1 MNISA
6 GGEQFN
12 ISVGTKLNEASQ
24 QKAKTELRRFIDTV
38 EKTTG
43 NIKIN
48 VKINEAGIKTVVK
61 TIKGDM
67 NELVQV
73 TTKYNK
79 EGKILSQTI
88 NRVEKDYKNLSDA
101 AKQAQQSQE
110 NLNSTVKHSKSVFD
124 DFIDTFMKMA
134 KFNTINL
141 IYDAIVESMS
151 RTIEITREYNEVL
164 TEFIKVSDLSGE
176 SLQNYTE
183 KLGIL
188 GLDVARTTSEMI
200 DNATQWKKSGFTDEE
215 SAQLAKVSA
224 EFQNI
229 ADEELSA
236 ADAANVL
243 ISSMKGFDLGTQ
255 QAEHIVDVI
264 NEISNTSAV
273 SSADIAQGLANV
285 ASVSHTVGNSLEE
298 TVGMLTAMVETTRSA
313 SKSSRGL
320 TQISTRLIQTLDD
333 ASSTGEKL
341 RGIYEGLGV
350 EIYDSNGQLKSSFDI
365 LSQLAEHWN
374 DLSEN
379 EQKYIALTSS
389 GANQIN
395 NFTALMNN
403 FDKAIEATET
413 AYMSAGSASRENE
426 RYMQSINAQVTLL
439 QASFE
444 RLVLGSGGLEAFV
457 ISSLKLANAVV
468 SLVNNLGGLKTIL
481 TAIGTVSLIAAIQ
494 NFDKL
499 LKLAQTAGSTL
510 IKPFITLGN
519 YISSTF
525 NKYIETSIDATMG
538 LASAEEVA
546 AANAAML
553 QLALSTVV
561 AILGV
566 AIIAWN
572 SYSQAQEEARQE
584 AVSLANQYESEK
596 QSLSDTI
603 SQLNDASASRSQLA
617 GIIKNE
623 LGDAYDDEISKIEDI
638 NELRQ
643 KGIEAIYEEAKAKA
657 SNTQRELGS
666 QYQSAKDYLGTSESY
681 SLRPYGTDT
690 AERDIIRFEG
700 TPEERYEAIGKKLD
714 EYNQKVKEG
723 IELSGIEQQ
732 TQKMLEQEYESLGT
746 KIQENKDIITAYDD
760 ATKTLESTL
769 QDFINGIVTDKE
781 ETEDYQEVL
790 DKFGYETLED
800 LQQALI
806 DAGGSEEDF
815 NNAILGGVDALN
827 DYANSI
833 LNATDNAQ
841 SGFEELNE
849 AIAAHTANLQSIQS
863 AYTTLTAAVEEYNS
877 TGSFTAETLSKLNG
891 LTAEQIAALETHNG
905 VMSVNVDLLQ
915 QQFEAEK
922 QEMISKLQLAK
933 QIAIVALEEQY
944 LNQEAQATGS
954 QLETQQTINENTATT
969 YNDIYTAASQAAAG
983 VAKVRAALGADSD
996 EYKQFL
1002 EDRKSIIDDY
1012 NKMIDDVKNTSL
1024 SLASANKSSA
1034 KKSSSAHK
1042 EAAKETKDAWKEAF
1056 EEEQRQLKHM
1066 LEMDEISE
1074 YEYYERLKALNE
1086 KYFGEISGNHEKY
1099 IKEYQENEEQI
1110 YKGMKSVYD
1119 KVKDYLRE
1127 AVENGYEKAISALEK
1142 EEKQVLAGI
1151 KKQIEA
1157 LKKEK
1162 EQVLDGI
1169 QKEIDALEKQKEQVQ
1184 KYWDDQIDAIKREN
1198 EVLEQQN
1205 QLLEYQQALQQAKA
1219 QKVMVMQ
1226 DGRFQLGENESAVSQ
1241 AEQNLSNYEDQ
1252 LSYEQQIQQMEDL
1265 RDAQIESIEER
1276 IEALEEYKDFME
1288 EYYDEQIEAMEE
1300 YYEQVQEQYE
1310 QQIEALQAELDAF
1323 KEGYQKS
1330 EDLDNARLATEVMA
1344 ANEEAEVWQARLENL
1359 AAAVTEYNRLLA
1371 LMGEAGATATASF
1384 SPTMSSH
1391 ENSANV
1397 AQVDHVIQSRASGD
1411 SNFADDEVALVGES
1425 PNTELVLG
1433 SKLNRSVNSGEL
1445 VHLSRGSGVVNAES
1459 TSTLAGILNGIAKPN
1474 SSGIGRS
1481 TQQNFSFGNI
1491 TLPNVT
1497 DADSFVKTL
1506 STQFNNYAIQYG
1518 NRR

>member
-1 MNISA
+1 MLDTYDVLKQISA
-6 GGEQFN
+6 EWDNMTNAEKSSLAIDLAKKTQMDTFLAVLGNFEDAEKAYTTALYAEGSAWKE
-12 ISVGTKLNEASQ
+12 NEAYMESVEAHVQ
-24 QKAKTELRRFIDTV
+24 QLSAAWERFVLSAPIADLEKKIIDLGTTIINFVNSGLGKFVIAATAATTAIIALNKVLAAKSATNVFASAITSLIAGEATLTQVTVGLTTALLSNPLFIGAAAVAGIVALVKAVDYFTVSMEESTEALQ
-38 EKTTG
+38 EA
-43 NIKIN
+43 
-48 VKINEAGIKTVVK
+48 NEAVK
-61 TIKGDM
+61 NTEASIESLKGQIEDIRKKII
-67 NELVQV
+67 EL
-73 TTKYNK
+73 NK
-79 EGKILSQTI
+79 QKIGLTDDEVI
-88 NRVEKDYKNLSDA
+88 NNLKAETAEYTRQEAILINQLALEKEKLKVEKDRQAEAAKTAMQSKTTTTIYNNDDA
-101 AKQAQQSQE
+101 AIAAGGVQVGENAVDFTGDSKEQAELLIKAMENTQAKIEICRISMKKLKEGTEEYQQVASRQQE
-110 NLNSTVKHSKSVFD
+110 LVGQYDEMSEALQPILENMQSLIEAGEDGSKVYQNLYD
-124 DFIDTFMKMA
+124 
-134 KFNTINL
+134 KF
-141 IYDAIVESMS
+141 
-151 RTIEITREYNEVL
+151 IEITGVKDDL
-164 TEFIKVSDLSGE
+164 KDMADTASD
-176 SLQNYTE
+176 
-183 KLGIL
+183 
-188 GLDVARTTSEMI
+188 
-200 DNATQWKKSGFTDEE
+200 ATQE
-215 SAQLAKVSA
+215 
-224 EFQNI
+224 
-229 ADEELSA
+229 
-236 ADAANVL
+236 
-243 ISSMKGFDLGTQ
+243 
-255 QAEHIVDVI
+255 
-264 NEISNTSAV
+264 
-273 SSADIAQGLANV
+273 
-285 ASVSHTVGNSLEE
+285 
-298 TVGMLTAMVETTRSA
+298 
-313 SKSSRGL
+313 
-320 TQISTRLIQTLDD
+320 
-333 ASSTGEKL
+333 
-341 RGIYEGLGV
+341 
-350 EIYDSNGQLKSSFDI
+350 
-365 LSQLAEHWN
+365 LAE
-374 DLSEN
+374 
-379 EQKYIALTSS
+379 
-389 GANQIN
+389 
-395 NFTALMNN
+395 
-403 FDKAIEATET
+403 
-413 AYMSAGSASRENE
+413 
-426 RYMQSINAQVTLL
+426 
-439 QASFE
+439 SF
-444 RLVLGSGGLEAFV
+444 GY
-457 ISSLKLANAVV
+457 K
-468 SLVNNLGGLKTIL
+468 
-481 TAIGTVSLIAAIQ
+481 
-494 NFDKL
+494 
-499 LKLAQTAGSTL
+499 
-510 IKPFITLGN
+510 N
-519 YISSTF
+519 Y
-525 NKYIETSIDATMG
+525 E
-538 LASAEEVA
+538 
-546 AANAAML
+546 
-553 QLALSTVV
+553 
-561 AILGV
+561 
-566 AIIAWN
+566 
-572 SYSQAQEEARQE
+572 
-584 AVSLANQYESEK
+584 
-596 QSLSDTI
+596 
-603 SQLNDASASRSQLA
+603 
-617 GIIKNE
+617 
-623 LGDAYDDEISKIEDI
+623 
-638 NELRQ
+638 
-643 KGIEAIYEEAKAKA
+643 
-657 SNTQRELGS
+657 
-666 QYQSAKDYLGTSESY
+666 
-681 SLRPYGTDT
+681 
-690 AERDIIRFEG
+690 
-700 TPEERYEAIGKKLD
+700 
-714 EYNQKVKEG
+714 
-723 IELSGIEQQ
+723 
-732 TQKMLEQEYESLGT
+732 
-746 KIQENKDIITAYDD
+746 
-760 ATKTLESTL
+760 
-769 QDFINGIVTDKE
+769 DFI
-781 ETEDYQEVL
+781 
-790 DKFGYETLED
+790 
-800 LQQALI
+800 QALE
-806 DAGGSEEDF
+806 DAGGSVEEF
-815 NNAILGGVDALN
+815 EDALAN
-827 DYANSI
+827 GEDAAKEYARSI
-833 LNATDNAQ
+833 LNTK
-841 SGFEELNE
+841 SEIEELNE
-849 AIAAHTANLQSIQS
+849 AIATHTENLQSIQS

-922 QEMISKLQLAK
+922 QEMINKLQLAK

-969 YNDIYTAASQAAAG
+969 YNDIYTAASNAAAG
-983 VAKVRAALGADSD
+983 VAKVRAALGEDSD

-1012 NKMIDDVKNTSL
+1012 DKMIDDVKNTSL

-1411 SNFADDEVALVGES
+1411 SDFADDEVALVGES
-1425 PNTELVLG
+1425 PNTELILG

-1459 TSTLAGILNGIAKPN
+1459 TSTLAGILNGLAKPN
-1474 SSGIGRS
+1474 SSGIGYS

-1518 NRR
+1518 NNRR

>member
-1 MNISA
+1 MNITT
-6 GGEQFN
+6 GGQSFN
-12 ISVGTKLNEASQ
+12 IDVGVGLNKASKQ
-24 QKAKTELRRFIDTV
+24 TAKIELNRFIQEA
-38 EKTTG
+38 EKSADVKL

-48 VKINEAGIKTVVK
+48 NAGIKTVVK
-61 TIKGDM
+61 TIKTEMGD
-67 NELVQV
+67 LVQV
-73 TTKYNK
+73 TTQYNK
-79 EGKILSQTI
+79 LSQTI
-88 NRVEKDYKNLSDA
+88 NKVQRDYSKLR
-101 AKQAQQSQE
+101 QQTEEVKRSQE
-110 NLNSTVKHSKSVFD
+110 ELNQTVKSSKSIFE
-124 DFIDTFMKMA
+124 DFTDTFMKMA

-141 IYDAIVESMS
+141 IYDQIVESMS
-151 RTIEITREYNEVL
+151 KAVEITKEYNKVL
-164 TEFIKVSDLSGE
+164 TEFTKVSDLSGE

-183 KLGIL
+183 KLGVL

-200 DNATQWKKSGFTDEE
+200 DGATQWKKSGFSDEE
-215 SAQLAKVSA
+215 SAQLAKIGA

-236 ADAANVL
+236 SDAANVL
-243 ISSMKGFDLGTQ
+243 ISAMKGFDLGTQ

-264 NEISNTSAV
+264 NEVSNTSAV

-403 FDKAIEATET
+403 FDKALEATET
-413 AYMSAGSASRENE
+413 AYMSAGSAARENE
-426 RYMQSINAQVTLL
+426 RYMQSINAQATLL
-439 QASFE
+439 QASIQ
-444 RLVLGSGGLEAFV
+444 RLVLGNGGLEAFV

-561 AILGV
+561 AIIGV
-566 AIIAWN
+566 AVIAWN
-572 SYSQAQEEARQE
+572 SYTQAQEQAHQE
-584 AVSLANQYESEK
+584 AVSLASQYESE
-596 QSLSDTI
+596 QQALNDTI
-603 SQLNDASASRSQLA
+603 SQLNDASNSRSQLA
-617 GIIKNE
+617 SIIKNE
-623 LGDAYDDEISKIEDI
+623 LGDAYDDEISKIEDV

-643 KGIEAIYEEAKAKA
+643 KGLELLYEEAKAKA

-690 AERDIIRFEG
+690 AESDIIRFEG

-732 TQKMLEQEYESLGT
+732 TQKLLEQEYESLGT
-746 KIQENKDIITAYDD
+746 KIQENKDIVTAYDD

-769 QDFINGIVTDKE
+769 QDFINDIVTNKE
-781 ETEDYQEVL
+781 ELDEYQEVAER
-790 DKFGYETLED
+790 FGYETVED

-815 NNAILGGVDALN
+815 NNAISDGVDALN

-833 LNATDNAQ
+833 LNATGNA
-841 SGFEELNE
+841 NE

-863 AYTTLTAAVEEYNS
+863 AYETLTAAVEEYNS

-891 LTAEQIAALETHNG
+891 LTAEQMAALETHNG

-922 QEMISKLQLAK
+922 QECILKLQVAK
-933 QIAIVALEEQY
+933 NIAIVQLAQQY
-944 LNQEAQATGS
+944 LNT
-954 QLETQQTINENTATT
+954 ETQNTNSTLEAAQETNAQTATSY
-969 YNDIYTAASQAAAG
+969 YNLSAAAQDA
-983 VAKVRAALGADSD
+983 AKAVRDVQANLGTDSD
-996 EYKQFL
+996 EYKNFV
-1002 EDRKSIIDDY
+1002 EERDKIVDDY
-1012 NKMIDDVKNTSL
+1012 NNMIKEVQNTQMNFS
-1024 SLASANKSSA
+1024 STSKSSA

-1241 AEQNLSNYEDQ
+1241 AEANLSNYEDQ

-1265 RDAQIESIEER
+1265 RDAQIESIEAR
-1276 IEALEEYKDFME
+1276 IEALEEYKDYME

-1411 SNFADDEVALVGES
+1411 SDFADNEVALVGES

-1459 TSTLAGILNGIAKPN
+1459 TSTLAGILNGLAKPN
-1474 SSGIGRS
+1474 SSGIGYS

-1518 NRR
+1518 NNRR

>member
-1 MNISA
+1 
-6 GGEQFN
+6 
-12 ISVGTKLNEASQ
+12 
-24 QKAKTELRRFIDTV
+24 
-38 EKTTG
+38 
-43 NIKIN
+43 
-48 VKINEAGIKTVVK
+48 
-61 TIKGDM
+61 
-67 NELVQV
+67 
-73 TTKYNK
+73 
-79 EGKILSQTI
+79 
-88 NRVEKDYKNLSDA
+88 
-101 AKQAQQSQE
+101 
-110 NLNSTVKHSKSVFD
+110 
-124 DFIDTFMKMA
+124 
-134 KFNTINL
+134 
-141 IYDAIVESMS
+141 
-151 RTIEITREYNEVL
+151 
-164 TEFIKVSDLSGE
+164 
-176 SLQNYTE
+176 
-183 KLGIL
+183 
-188 GLDVARTTSEMI
+188 
-200 DNATQWKKSGFTDEE
+200 
-215 SAQLAKVSA
+215 
-224 EFQNI
+224 
-229 ADEELSA
+229 
-236 ADAANVL
+236 
-243 ISSMKGFDLGTQ
+243 
-255 QAEHIVDVI
+255 
-264 NEISNTSAV
+264 
-273 SSADIAQGLANV
+273 
-285 ASVSHTVGNSLEE
+285 
-298 TVGMLTAMVETTRSA
+298 MVETTRSA

-341 RGIYEGLGV
+341 REIYEGLGI

-413 AYMSAGSASRENE
+413 AYMSAGSAAQENE

-444 RLVLGSGGLEAFV
+444 RLVLGNGGLEAFV

-468 SLVNNLGGLKTIL
+468 SLINNLGGLKTIL
-481 TAIGTVSLIAAIQ
+481 TAIGTVSLIATIQ

-499 LKLAQTAGSTL
+499 LKLAQTAGNTL
-510 IKPFITLGN
+510 VKPFITLGN

-538 LASAEEVA
+538 LASAEQVA

-561 AILGV
+561 AIIGV
-566 AIIAWN
+566 AVIAWN
-572 SYSQAQEEARQE
+572 SYTQAQEQARQE

-681 SLRPYGTDT
+681 TIRPFGG
-690 AERDIIRFEG
+690 AQKEVMRFEG

-723 IELSGIEQQ
+723 IELSSAEQQ
-732 TQKMLEQEYESLGT
+732 VQRALESEYDSLGT
-746 KIQENKDIITAYDD
+746 KIQENKDIVTAYDD
-760 ATKTLESTL
+760 ATKTLEGTL
-769 QDFINGIVTDKE
+769 QDFIDGIVTDKE

-849 AIAAHTANLQSIQS
+849 AIATHTENLQSIQS
-863 AYTTLTAAVEEYNS
+863 AYETLTAAVEEYNS

-969 YNDIYTAASQAAAG
+969 YNDIYTAASNAAAG
-983 VAKVRAALGADSD
+983 VAKVRAALGEDSD

-1002 EDRKSIIDDY
+1002 EERKSIMDDY
-1012 NKMIDDVKNTSL
+1012 DKMIDDVKNTSL

-1265 RDAQIESIEER
+1265 RDTQIETLEER

-1300 YYEQVQEQYE
+1300 YYDQVQEQYE
-1310 QQIEALQAELDAF
+1310 AQIDALQAELDAF

-1384 SPTMSSH
+1384 SPTMTSH

-1411 SNFADDEVALVGES
+1411 SDFADDEIALVGES
-1425 PNTELVLG
+1425 PNAELVIG
-1433 SKLNRSVNSGEL
+1433 SRLNRSVNSGQL
-1445 VHLSRGSGVVNAES
+1445 TRLSKGSGVVNAES
-1459 TSTLAGILNGIAKPN
+1459 TRTLAGLLNGISSPN
-1474 SSGIGRS
+1474 SNNMNRS
-1481 TQQNFSFGNI
+1481 VQQNFNFGDI
-1491 TLPNVT
+1491 SLPNVT
-1497 DADSFVKTL
+1497 DGDSFVNAL
-1506 STQFNNYAIQYG
+1506 SRKFNNYAIQYG
-1518 NRR
+1518 NRVTR

>member
-1 MNISA
+1 MKFANS
-6 GGEQFN
+6 
-12 ISVGTKLNEASQ
+12 
-24 QKAKTELRRFIDTV
+24 DT
-38 EKTTG
+38 G
-43 NIKIN
+43 QALIKITALTVSMLALVKGTQAFYALLQAKSAISIFASAITSLIAGEATLTQVTIGLTSALIAN
-48 VKINEAGIKTVVK
+48 PLFWGAIAVAGIVAIASAVDALTISMEEQIQALQEATDAYKTNQSEIESLKGQLDEVQKKINEVNQLKLQTSNEEDLRNLQAQS
-61 TIKGDM
+61 
-67 NELVQV
+67 NELESQETNLRNQLAYQLAKEESVKRELALQARQTKQRDDF
-73 TTKYNK
+73 TTYDLEGDASQGEHGRLTQGMGGIDESINSAIATITELKELQSEVNK
-79 EGKILSQTI
+79 EL
-88 NRVEKDYKNLSDA
+88 
-101 AKQAQQSQE
+101 QE
-110 NLNSTVKHSKSVFD
+110 C
-124 DFIDTFMKMA
+124 IDTG
-134 KFNTINL
+134 
-141 IYDAIVESMS
+141 D
-151 RTIEITREYNEVL
+151 
-164 TEFIKVSDLSGE
+164 
-176 SLQNYTE
+176 
-183 KLGIL
+183 
-188 GLDVARTTSEMI
+188 TTSETYQELADSSQAYQDAI
-200 DNATQWKKSGFTDEE
+200 DQIT
-215 SAQLAKVSA
+215 
-224 EFQNI
+224 
-229 ADEELSA
+229 
-236 ADAANVL
+236 
-243 ISSMKGFDLGTQ
+243 SSMQDTLD
-255 QAEHIVDVI
+255 A
-264 NEISNTSAV
+264 SNLIIEAGQDQDGAIQSAV
-273 SSADIAQGLANV
+273 DSWYDFIGVSQQVSDIID
-285 ASVSHTVGNSLEE
+285 E
-298 TVGMLTAMVETTRSA
+298 TV
-313 SKSSRGL
+313 
-320 TQISTRLIQTLDD
+320 DD
-333 ASSTGEKL
+333 L
-341 RGIYEGLGV
+341 
-350 EIYDSNGQLKSSFDI
+350 N
-365 LSQLAEHWN
+365 
-374 DLSEN
+374 N
-379 EQKYIALTSS
+379 E
-389 GANQIN
+389 
-395 NFTALMNN
+395 
-403 FDKAIEATET
+403 
-413 AYMSAGSASRENE
+413 
-426 RYMQSINAQVTLL
+426 
-439 QASFE
+439 
-444 RLVLGSGGLEAFV
+444 
-457 ISSLKLANAVV
+457 
-468 SLVNNLGGLKTIL
+468 
-481 TAIGTVSLIAAIQ
+481 
-494 NFDKL
+494 
-499 LKLAQTAGSTL
+499 
-510 IKPFITLGN
+510 
-519 YISSTF
+519 
-525 NKYIETSIDATMG
+525 
-538 LASAEEVA
+538 
-546 AANAAML
+546 
-553 QLALSTVV
+553 
-561 AILGV
+561 
-566 AIIAWN
+566 
-572 SYSQAQEEARQE
+572 QE
-584 AVSLANQYESEK
+584 AV
-596 QSLSDTI
+596 
-603 SQLNDASASRSQLA
+603 
-617 GIIKNE
+617 
-623 LGDAYDDEISKIEDI
+623 
-638 NELRQ
+638 
-643 KGIEAIYEEAKAKA
+643 
-657 SNTQRELGS
+657 
-666 QYQSAKDYLGTSESY
+666 
-681 SLRPYGTDT
+681 
-690 AERDIIRFEG
+690 
-700 TPEERYEAIGKKLD
+700 
-714 EYNQKVKEG
+714 
-723 IELSGIEQQ
+723 
-732 TQKMLEQEYESLGT
+732 
-746 KIQENKDIITAYDD
+746 
-760 ATKTLESTL
+760 
-769 QDFINGIVTDKE
+769 
-781 ETEDYQEVL
+781 
-790 DKFGYETLED
+790 
-800 LQQALI
+800 
-806 DAGGSEEDF
+806 EEDG
-815 NNAILGGVDALN
+815 NAWDEHL
-827 DYANSI
+827 
-833 LNATDNAQ
+833 
-841 SGFEELNE
+841 E
-849 AIAAHTANLQSIQS
+849 NLQSIQS
-863 AYTTLTAAVEEYNS
+863 AYATLTAAVEEYNS

-969 YNDIYTAASQAAAG
+969 YNDIYTAASNAAAG
-983 VAKVRAALGADSD
+983 VAKVRAALGEDSD

-1012 NKMIDDVKNTSL
+1012 DKMIDDVKNTSL

-1056 EEEQRQLKHM
+1056 EEEQRQLKHQ
-1066 LEMDEISE
+1066 LETDEISE

-1276 IEALEEYKDFME
+1276 IEALEEYKEYME

-1300 YYEQVQEQYE
+1300 YYDQVQEQYE

-1411 SNFADDEVALVGES
+1411 SDFADDEVALVGES

-1459 TSTLAGILNGIAKPN
+1459 TSTLAGILNGLAKPN
-1474 SSGIGRS
+1474 SSGIGHT

-1518 NRR
+1518 NNRR

>member
-1 MNISA
+1 MSNLQAEWQKLVLSA
-6 GGEQFN
+6 PIEDLEKSLLDAGTALLKFANSDTGQALIKITALTVSMLALVKGTQAFYALLQAKSA
-12 ISVGTKLNEASQ
+12 ISVFASAITSLIAGEATLTQVTVGLTTAMLANPLFWGAVAITAIIGIATAIDAVTVSLEEQVQALKDANDEYKNNQQEIESLKNQLEQVQDKIDEINQLKLQTTNQDDLRNLQAQ
-24 QKAKTELRRFIDTV
+24 LTEL
-38 EKTTG
+38 
-43 NIKIN
+43 N
-48 VKINEAGIKTVVK
+48 
-61 TIKGDM
+61 
-67 NELVQV
+67 
-73 TTKYNK
+73 
-79 EGKILSQTI
+79 
-88 NRVEKDYKNLSDA
+88 
-101 AKQAQQSQE
+101 SQE
-110 NLNSTVKHSKSVFD
+110 T
-124 DFIDTFMKMA
+124 
-134 KFNTINL
+134 
-141 IYDAIVESMS
+141 
-151 RTIEITREYNEVL
+151 
-164 TEFIKVSDLSGE
+164 
-176 SLQNYTE
+176 SLRNQLAY
-183 KLGIL
+183 
-188 GLDVARTTSEMI
+188 
-200 DNATQWKKSGFTDEE
+200 
-215 SAQLAKVSA
+215 QLAKEESVKRELALQARQTKQRDDFTTYDLEGDASQGEHGRLTQGVGSIDESINSAIATITELKELQSEVNKELQECIDTGDTTSKTYQDLADSSQAYQDAIDQITSSMQDTLDASNLIIEAGQDQDGAIQSAVDSWYDFIGVAEKVDSIIEDTGDDIDDIDVS
-224 EFQNI
+224 QI
-229 ADEELSA
+229 TDQIEEL
-236 ADAANVL
+236 N
-243 ISSMKGFDLGTQ
+243 
-255 QAEHIVDVI
+255 DVI
-264 NEISNTSAV
+264 NE
-273 SSADIAQGLANV
+273 
-285 ASVSHTVGNSLEE
+285 HTE
-298 TVGMLTAMVETTRSA
+298 
-313 SKSSRGL
+313 
-320 TQISTRLIQTLDD
+320 
-333 ASSTGEKL
+333 
-341 RGIYEGLGV
+341 
-350 EIYDSNGQLKSSFDI
+350 
-365 LSQLAEHWN
+365 
-374 DLSEN
+374 
-379 EQKYIALTSS
+379 
-389 GANQIN
+389 
-395 NFTALMNN
+395 
-403 FDKAIEATET
+403 
-413 AYMSAGSASRENE
+413 
-426 RYMQSINAQVTLL
+426 
-439 QASFE
+439 
-444 RLVLGSGGLEAFV
+444 
-457 ISSLKLANAVV
+457 
-468 SLVNNLGGLKTIL
+468 
-481 TAIGTVSLIAAIQ
+481 
-494 NFDKL
+494 
-499 LKLAQTAGSTL
+499 
-510 IKPFITLGN
+510 
-519 YISSTF
+519 
-525 NKYIETSIDATMG
+525 
-538 LASAEEVA
+538 
-546 AANAAML
+546 
-553 QLALSTVV
+553 
-561 AILGV
+561 
-566 AIIAWN
+566 
-572 SYSQAQEEARQE
+572 
-584 AVSLANQYESEK
+584 
-596 QSLSDTI
+596 
-603 SQLNDASASRSQLA
+603 
-617 GIIKNE
+617 
-623 LGDAYDDEISKIEDI
+623 
-638 NELRQ
+638 
-643 KGIEAIYEEAKAKA
+643 
-657 SNTQRELGS
+657 
-666 QYQSAKDYLGTSESY
+666 
-681 SLRPYGTDT
+681 
-690 AERDIIRFEG
+690 
-700 TPEERYEAIGKKLD
+700 
-714 EYNQKVKEG
+714 
-723 IELSGIEQQ
+723 
-732 TQKMLEQEYESLGT
+732 
-746 KIQENKDIITAYDD
+746 
-760 ATKTLESTL
+760 
-769 QDFINGIVTDKE
+769 
-781 ETEDYQEVL
+781 
-790 DKFGYETLED
+790 
-800 LQQALI
+800 
-806 DAGGSEEDF
+806 
-815 NNAILGGVDALN
+815 
-827 DYANSI
+827 
-833 LNATDNAQ
+833 
-841 SGFEELNE
+841 
-849 AIAAHTANLQSIQS
+849 NLQSIQS
-863 AYTTLTAAVEEYNS
+863 AYATLTAAVEEYNS

-969 YNDIYTAASQAAAG
+969 YNDIYTAASNAAAG

-1310 QQIEALQAELDAF
+1310 AQIDALQAELDAF

-1359 AAAVTEYNRLLA
+1359 AAAVTEYNKLLA
-1371 LMGEAGATATASF
+1371 MLGEAGVEAASEF
-1384 SPTMSSH
+1384 SPSMTSH
-1391 ENSANV
+1391 STIANV
-1397 AQVDHVIQSRASGD
+1397 GEVDHVIQSRATGD
-1411 SNFADDEVALVGES
+1411 SNFSGDEVALVGES
-1425 PNTELVLG
+1425 PNAELVLG

-1459 TSTLAGILNGIAKPN
+1459 TSTLAGILNGLAKPN